1 MSLNNTPQGE
11 RLHIALFGKRN
22 AGKSSLINALTDQ
35 NLAIVSDIKGT
46 TTDPVK
52 KAMELIGFG
61 PVVFVDTAGLS
72 DGTDLGR
79 IREEKTISELKKV
92 DFALLVA
99 DMKDYEEASYNR
111 VINFLEK
118 YNIPYGFVIS
128 KEDLLNESEK
138 EKIKKE
144 FKNSLF
150 VSINNE
156 ESIKRL
162 KEYIVESLKKL
173 KDNKESM
180 LDGIVK
186 EKDDVVLVVPVD
198 SEAPEGRLILPQVQ
212 TIREC
217 LDIGAFCHIC
227 KEDGLTDTISSLRKT
242 DLVIT
247 DSQIFKTVNEIV
259 PKNIKLT
266 SFSMLMAKKKGEL
279 KVFFDGVKAV
289 SSLKDG
295 DKILVAE
302 VCTHSTSHEDI
313 GKVKIPALLKKKT
326 GKELIFEF
334 ANGFSFPKDL
344 GKYSLI
350 VHCGGC
356 MITRRQMLSRISD
369 IKEKNIPV
377 VNYGVLLSYLTG
389 AFERQKDVYE
399 KGLF

>member
-1 MSLNNTPQGE
+1 MNETPNSL
-11 RLHIALFGKRN
+11 RRHIGIFGSSN
-22 AGKSSLINALTDQ
+22 AGKSALFNKLINQDM
-35 NLAIVSDIKGT
+35 AIVSDKKGT

-227 KEDGLTDTISSLRKT
+227 KEDGLTDMISSLRKT

-334 ANGFSFPKDL
+334 TNGFSFPKDL
-344 GKYSLI
+344 EKYSLI

>member
-1 MSLNNTPQGE
+1 MNETPNAL
-11 RLHIALFGKRN
+11 RRHIGIFGSSN
-22 AGKSSLINALTDQ
+22 AGKSALFNKLINQDM
-35 NLAIVSDIKGT
+35 AIVSDKKGT

-118 YNIPYGFVIS
+118 YNIPYSFVIS

-227 KEDGLTDTISSLRKT
+227 KEDGLTNMISSLRKT

-344 GKYSLI
+344 EKYSLI